1 MLEYEA
7 QMDHLLKNSA
17 LFHSSPSRPL
27 PTFGPEELEVGGILG
42 MGGFCVVRE
51 VNRINLDP
59 NLNHLEP
66 AEHSETESR
75 EFMSKNTLRD
85 GHARYAI
92 KRLKSKFEDNKH
104 RTRGMMDL
112 AIEAEYL
119 SHLNHPN
126 IIKMRGSLNCS
137 NRVSTEGF
145 YLVLDRLYETL
156 QEKID
161 TLWPKEYKGLSGLF
175 GLPKDKVKLVRL
187 FQERLVISYDLA
199 NVFRY
204 LHSKR
209 IVYRDIK
216 PENIGFDI
224 RGDVKLFDFGLVKEM
239 PPSKSNDKMFKMT
252 PRTGSI
258 PYMAPECMLVK
269 PYNHK
274 ADVFGFGM
282 LLWEIFSLKIPCK
295 GFNRFDFQ
303 EKVCKHKYRPDL
315 SIKCPAVTKS
325 VISECWHDDPLKRPE
340 FDRIATVLRGE
351 LNDMG
356 QEQESIRNRTTHM
369 LNRSMNSL
377 RRMKDL

>member
-1 MLEYEA
+1 MNKQCRA
-7 QMDHLLKNSA
+7 H
-17 LFHSSPSRPL
+17 FHSCLSSDMFIS
-27 PTFGPEELEVGGILG
+27 T
-42 MGGFCVVRE
+42 
-51 VNRINLDP
+51 
-59 NLNHLEP
+59 EP
-66 AEHSETESR
+66 QT
-75 EFMSKNTLRD
+75 D
-85 GHARYAI
+85 
-92 KRLKSKFEDNKH
+92 
-104 RTRGMMDL
+104 
-112 AIEAEYL
+112 
-119 SHLNHPN
+119 LNHPN
-126 IIKMRGSLNCS
+126 IIKMRGSLHCT
-137 NRVSTEGF
+137 NRVVSIHFIFLFYESFKICNLKLNLQFFIIQLTEGF

-161 TLWPKEYKGLSGLF
+161 SLWPKEYKGLMGLF
-175 GLPKDKVKLVRL
+175 GLPKDKVKMARL

-216 PENIGFDI
+216 PENIGFDV

-239 PPSKSNDKMFKMT
+239 PPSKSKDHMFIMT

-258 PYMAPECMLVK
+258 PYMAPECMTVK

-295 GFNRFDFQ
+295 GFTRFDFQ
-303 EKVCKHKYRPDL
+303 EKVCKQKYRPDL
-315 SIKCPAVTKS
+315 GIKCPAVTKAI
-325 VISECWHDDPLKRPE
+325 ISECWHDDPLKRPE
-340 FDRIATVLRGE
+340 FDRIATILRGE

-377 RRMKDL
+377 CRMHVL